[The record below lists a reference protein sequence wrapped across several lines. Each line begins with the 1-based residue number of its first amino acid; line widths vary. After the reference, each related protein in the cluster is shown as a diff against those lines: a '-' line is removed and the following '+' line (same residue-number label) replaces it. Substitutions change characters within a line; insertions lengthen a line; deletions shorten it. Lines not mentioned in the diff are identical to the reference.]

1 MLEEI
6 NDEITRISEGISDK
20 DILNDDARIMN
31 DSNDDAGEEKTTC
44 SQCGDEIEGEV
55 WYCYYADQYSE
66 DNLLCGEGE
75 CWADWMQDNT
85 VRLGDY

>member
-6 NDEITRISEGISDK
+6 ND
-20 DILNDDARIMN
+20 DARIKGDCN
-31 DSNDDAGEEKTTC
+31 DNDTPLEIQSEC
-44 SQCGDEIEGEV
+44 SQCGGKIEGEV
-55 WYCYYADQYSE
+55 WYCYYADQYDE
-66 DNLLCGEGE
+66 NNLLCGEGE